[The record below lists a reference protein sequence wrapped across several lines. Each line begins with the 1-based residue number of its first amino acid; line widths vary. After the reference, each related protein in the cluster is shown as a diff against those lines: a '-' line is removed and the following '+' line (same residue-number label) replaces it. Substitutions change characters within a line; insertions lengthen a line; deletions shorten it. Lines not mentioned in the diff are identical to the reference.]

1 MHYDVYVELKTGK
14 YISVEAESK
23 EEAEEKAKTKFIAE
37 EKAKTK
43 FIDDFKCIYIMWL
56 ENDVTAEAD
65 VEEW

>member
-1 MHYDVYVELKTGK
+1 MHYDVYVELKTSK

-23 EEAEEKAKTKFIAE
+23 EEAE